1 MIIFHHCKDVF
12 QVLNLDASVNGAGE
26 HGILRFRYQGLDLD
40 DPL

>member
-1 MIIFHHCKDVF
+1 MIIFHLSKDVF
-12 QVLNLDASVNGAGE
+12 QVLNLDATVNGAGE